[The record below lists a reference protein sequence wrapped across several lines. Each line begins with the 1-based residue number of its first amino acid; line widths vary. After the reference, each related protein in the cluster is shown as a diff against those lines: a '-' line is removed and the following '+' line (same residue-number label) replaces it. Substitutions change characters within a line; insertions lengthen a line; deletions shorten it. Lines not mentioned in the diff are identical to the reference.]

1 MTEAQ
6 EHHRPRRRRRWVWG
20 SIAATV
26 MAACAV
32 AAVVLVALPSG
43 ADGAASS
50 EGSPSSGSSGG
61 AATAEVV
68 RGDLSGTSTQPG
80 KLGVLAGPDVVAG
93 TGGTLTELPAPGTQL
108 ASRSV
113 LYRVD
118 DAPVVAVEGALP
130 QWRDFEAGMT
140 NGPDVRQLEESLV
153 AWGFLKGPA
162 DEKFDA
168 RTTAAV
174 KAWQKELGLPRTGV
188 VEKGRIQFVT
198 GSFVVGEVSAKVG
211 DQVGGDVALYATG
224 RSDRIVTV
232 DLPVGSPLARVDGVV
247 SVDLPDGRSVP
258 GHVSAVGSPRA
269 ADGGKT
275 LVPVTVVLDVPD
287 AAGDLRDANVSVDF
301 VSETA
306 TDVLSVP
313 VVALGASVDGGFVVD
328 VVREDGSTTS
338 VPVEVGLFAGDRVE
352 VRGDIAEGDLVVVPG
367 S

>member
-6 EHHRPRRRRRWVWG
+6 ERPRARRRWVWV
-20 SIAATV
+20 AVAVTATV
-26 MAACAV
+26 ACGAAAV
-32 AAVVLVALPSG
+32 ALVGLPSG
-43 ADGAASS
+43 AGGAASA
-50 EGSPSSGSSGG
+50 EGSPASSDEV
-61 AATAEVV
+61 ATAEVV
-68 RGDLSGTSTQPG
+68 RGDLTGTSTQPG
-80 KLGVLAGPDVVAG
+80 KLGVLDGPDVVAG

-118 DAPVVAVEGALP
+118 DTPVVAVEGALP
-130 QWRDFEAGMT
+130 QWRAFEAGMT

-153 AWGFLKGPA
+153 AWGFLKGAA

-168 RTTAAV
+168 RTAAAV

-211 DQVGGDVALYATG
+211 DQVGGDSPLYATG
-224 RSDRIVTV
+224 RTDRIVTV
-232 DLPVGSPLARVDGVV
+232 DLAVGSPLARVDGVV

-275 LVPVTVVLDVPD
+275 VVPVIIAFDAPD
-287 AAGDLRDANVSVDF
+287 AAGDLTDAGVSVDF

-313 VVALGASVDGGFVVD
+313 VVALGAAVDGGFVVD
-328 VVREDGSTTS
+328 VVGEDGSTTA

-352 VRGDIAEGDLVVVPG
+352 VRGEIAEGDRVVVPG